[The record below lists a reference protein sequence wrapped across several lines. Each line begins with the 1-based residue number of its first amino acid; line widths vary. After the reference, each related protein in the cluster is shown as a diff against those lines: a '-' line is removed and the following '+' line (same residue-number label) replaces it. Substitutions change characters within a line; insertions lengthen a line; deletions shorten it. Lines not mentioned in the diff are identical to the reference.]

1 MDNLFKHLE
10 YFKWAFAGFIG
21 ALVAVRF
28 QNDLKTKGSIVI
40 FVLSGSAYAHYL
52 TGLVGDY
59 FNIAPSSVGGIG
71 FLLGAFGGSLTAAI
85 IRAIS
90 SSDLVELLRKKI
102 GGSE

>member
-10 YFKWAFAGFIG
+10 DFKWEFAGFIG

-52 TGLVGDY
+52 TGLVDDY
-59 FNIAPSSVGGIG
+59 FSIAPSSAGGIG

-85 IRAIS
+85 IRAIT
-90 SSDLVELLRKKI
+90 SSDWAELLRKKI

>member
-1 MDNLFKHLE
+1 MDNLIKHLSE
-10 YFKWAFAGFIG
+10 FKWAFAGFVG
-21 ALVAVRF
+21 ALVVVRF
-28 QNDLKTKGSIVI
+28 QSDLKTKSGIVI

-59 FNIAPSSVGGIG
+59 FKIAPSSAGGIG

-85 IRAIS
+85 MRAIT

>member
-10 YFKWAFAGFIG
+10 DFKWAFAGLIG

-52 TGLVGDY
+52 TGLVDDY
-59 FNIAPSSVGGIG
+59 FNIAPSSAGGIG

>member
-10 YFKWAFAGFIG
+10 DIKWAFAGFIG

-52 TGLVGDY
+52 TGLVDDY
-59 FNIAPSSVGGIG
+59 FNIAPSSAGGIG

-85 IRAIS
+85 IRAIT
-90 SSDLVELLRKKI
+90 SSDWVELLRKKI